1 MFTSI
6 PVPVTPGRVAVGYV
20 IEMLVPDRSIKAVL
34 FDLDDTLNDR
44 PACWMRFLS
53 HLKTQNH
60 LNEVDLAP
68 AHALIVKE
76 DRGGLR
82 EKGELFTIL
91 STELKW
97 ADAMDASRLES
108 IWRDAFPGCM
118 VARDELIETL
128 TTLKK
133 KKKLKL
139 GVVSNGQ
146 AVMQNA
152 KIDALKIRGLVDVIS
167 ISETLGVAK
176 PDRAIFN
183 ATLAPMKVLPEQA
196 LYVGDHPENDIVAAA
211 ATGMR
216 TAWLSNGRRWP
227 AALMPRPNYT
237 IGSLAEVLESLFVSP
252 FPSPMFRPSY

>member
-1 MFTSI
+1 
-6 PVPVTPGRVAVGYV
+6 
-20 IEMLVPDRSIKAVL
+20 MLVPERSIKAVL

-44 PACWMRFLS
+44 PACWMQFLT
-53 HLKTQNH
+53 HLKTSNH
-60 LNEVDLAP
+60 LGDSDLAA
-68 AHALIVKE
+68 AHALILKE

-91 STELKW
+91 ATELKW
-97 ADAMDASRLES
+97 AAAMDASRLES

-128 TTLKK
+128 TTLRK
-133 KKKLKL
+133 KKKLKI

-146 AVMQNA
+146 TVMQNA
-152 KIDALKIRGLVDVIS
+152 KIDSLKIRGLVDVIS

-176 PDRAIFN
+176 PDRAIFEK
-183 ATLAPMKVLPEQA
+183 TLEPMKVLPEQA
-196 LYVGDHPENDIVAAA
+196 LYVGDHPENDILAAA

-216 TAWLSNGRRWP
+216 TAWMSNGKRWP
-227 AALMPRPNYT
+227 AKLLPRPNYT
-237 IGSLAEVLESLFVSP
+237 INSLGEVLESLFVST